1 MASPAIRQRIRE
13 GMMRAKVCAELAPF
27 LAVWAA
33 LSDEARAVA
42 LHEIHAQASDSWRAG
57 LRLCR
62 ASHGA

>member
-1 MASPAIRQRIRE
+1 
-13 GMMRAKVCAELAPF
+13 MRAKVCAELAPF